1 MDYPVTKED
10 IKHINDGDRI
20 LVIYENSDKDSN
32 YHIMRIS
39 ADIKIIMASED
50 NRLSNEDVQKLSV
63 YPHPSCE
70 KVCRHPI
77 VLNDQQKERLLANVY
92 EKSDKSAKRAL
103 LICSIVLMV
112 CLITMIVILVALSEI
127 EIIQAVIHVILS
139 VLGTWV
145 FYVLL
150 LKLRERNKS
159 NWTSFNEV
167 TEVVFI
173 RTDKQMRGCPSAHVY
188 EWLKDSFEDV
198 EYTNAV
204 VQDAVMGDILYKS
217 EATGYTFF
225 YKKE

>member
-1 MDYPVTKED
+1 
-10 IKHINDGDRI
+10 
-20 LVIYENSDKDSN
+20 
-32 YHIMRIS
+32 
-39 ADIKIIMASED
+39 
-50 NRLSNEDVQKLSV
+50 
-63 YPHPSCE
+63 
-70 KVCRHPI
+70 
-77 VLNDQQKERLLANVY
+77 
-92 EKSDKSAKRAL
+92 
-103 LICSIVLMV
+103 MV

-225 YKKE
+225 TKRNKKKIIRSK